1 MFCLFKSLIG
11 TDMTYIILCRCA
23 VKNLIYFSTQ
33 LLSLAFQ
40 MTSGEI
46 KFALQV
52 EMVLNRIPQ
61 PEYRQLMVE
70 GMMVLI
76 MIVSHD
82 STTQVT
88 WDHIIHINEMV
99 KKANA
104 IFIDE
109 QVRT

>member
-1 MFCLFKSLIG
+1 
-11 TDMTYIILCRCA
+11 
-23 VKNLIYFSTQ
+23 
-33 LLSLAFQ
+33 

-76 MIVSHD
+76 LAVQHD
-82 STTQVT
+82 STTKVT
-88 WDHIIHINEMV
+88 WNHIIHINDMV
-99 KKANA
+99 HKANN

-109 QVRT
+109 QVSSLY

>member
-1 MFCLFKSLIG
+1 MF
-11 TDMTYIILCRCA
+11 IILP
-23 VKNLIYFSTQ
+23 
-33 LLSLAFQ
+33 Q

-76 MIVSHD
+76 MIVQHD
-82 STTQVT
+82 SSAKVK
-88 WDHIIHINEMV
+88 WDHIVYINEIV

-109 QVRT
+109 QVIYLIYIQYIILFPYGIYKFNWLT